1 MEDFGMDEALADVKL
16 RDDLIKMY
24 KNPIFKKIL
33 VDGYFKKEPAR
44 LAQAITNPEMQDEVD
59 QRSLNEMIRGIG
71 HLQNYLLNI
80 TQGGNRAELLIED
93 HKQAIID
100 EQLAVEQ
107 EIEIDPITGDECVVE
122 DV

>member
-24 KNPIFKKIL
+24 KNPIFKKI
-33 VDGYFKKEPAR
+33 
-44 LAQAITNPEMQDEVD
+44 
-59 QRSLNEMIRGIG
+59 LNEMIRGIG

-122 DV
+122 DA